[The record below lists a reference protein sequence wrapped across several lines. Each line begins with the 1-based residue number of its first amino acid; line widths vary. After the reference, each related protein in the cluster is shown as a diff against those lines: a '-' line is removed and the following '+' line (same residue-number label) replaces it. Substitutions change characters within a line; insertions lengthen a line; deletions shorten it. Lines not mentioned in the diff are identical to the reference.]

1 MNIAE
6 LRATLALAGVFGLRM
21 LGMFLI
27 LPVFV
32 LYATDLPGAT
42 PALMGLALGIYGL
55 TQGLLQIP
63 LGWLSDRLGRKP
75 VIAAGLVLFGVG
87 SAIAATA
94 PDIGWTIVG
103 RAVQGMGAVAAA
115 LTALLA
121 DVTRDGVRTR
131 AMAVVGVTI
140 GVSFGVSMV
149 AGPLLADWVGVRG
162 IFWITAGLALAAI
175 AVVLVAVPAESNSRF
190 TEALPREAKRDSF
203 VALFRNATLVRLFLG
218 IFALHFTLTAVFV
231 AVPQLFEAAPQLA
244 GRSHAWV
251 YLPVLLVSVAFM
263 APMVMRADD
272 VAWRRPLLVANLGL
286 LLVAMLA
293 LAVGHGNF
301 WLLVVALL
309 GFFIAFNFL
318 EAYHPAAVSQAAP
331 SASRG
336 AALGVYASSQF
347 LGAFAGGTA
356 GGLMWGLGGATAV
369 FAVCAVLLAFW
380 AGVLERD

>member
-1 MNIAE
+1 MHPDRMNIAE

-32 LYATDLPGAT
+32 LYAAELPGAT
-42 PALMGLALGIYGL
+42 PALMGLALGVYGL

-75 VIAAGLVLFGVG
+75 VIAGGLVLFATG
-87 SAIAATA
+87 SAIAAVA
-94 PDIGWTIVG
+94 PDIGWTIIG

-140 GVSFGVSMV
+140 GLSFGVSMV
-149 AGPLLADWVGVRG
+149 AGPLLADWMGVRG
-162 IFWITAGLALAAI
+162 IFWLTAGLALAAI
-175 AVVLVAVPAESNSRF
+175 AVVWRLVPAEAAAPQSSGRPTGF
-190 TEALPREAKRDSF
+190 AALLRDSQ
-203 VALFRNATLVRLFLG
+203 LLRLFLG

-231 AVPQLFEAAPQLA
+231 ALPQLLQAAPELA

-251 YLPVLLVSVAFM
+251 YLPVLLVSAALM
-263 APMVMRADD
+263 APMVIRADQE
-272 VAWRRPLLVANLGL
+272 AWRRPLLLGNAVL
-286 LLVAMLA
+286 LLAAVAAMGFGYA
-293 LAVGHGNF
+293 AF
-301 WLLVVALL
+301 WLLVATLL
-309 GFFIAFNFL
+309 AFFTAFNFL

-331 SASRG
+331 AAARG
-336 AALGVYASSQF
+336 AALGVYASCQF
-347 LGAFAGGTA
+347 LGAFAGGTV
-356 GGLMWGLGGATAV
+356 GGLMWGLGGPGAV
-369 FAVCAVLLAFW
+369 FGACAALLAVW
-380 AGVLERD
+380 ALVLARN

>member
-1 MNIAE
+1 MHPDRMNIAE

-63 LGWLSDRLGRKP
+63 LGWLSDRIGRKP
-75 VIAAGLVLFGVG
+75 VIAAGLVLFSLG

-140 GVSFGVSMV
+140 GLSFGLSMV

-175 AVVLVAVPAESNSRF
+175 AVVLVAVPTESSSR
-190 TEALPREAKRDSF
+190 ASVKRESF
-203 VALFRNATLVRLFLG
+203 SALFRDSALMRLFLG

-231 AVPQLFEAAPQLA
+231 AVPQLLQAAPELS

-251 YLPVLLVSVAFM
+251 YLPVLLVSAALM
-263 APMVMRADD
+263 APMVMRADQA
-272 VAWRRPLLVANLGL
+272 AWRRPLLLGNVGL
-286 LLVAMLA
+286 LLVATMA
-293 LAVGHGNF
+293 LAAGYGTF
-301 WLLVVALL
+301 WVLVTALL
-309 GFFIAFNFL
+309 GYFTAFNFL

-331 SASRG
+331 AASRG
-336 AALGVYASSQF
+336 TALGVYASSQF
-347 LGAFAGGTA
+347 LGAFGGGTI
-356 GGLMWGLGGATAV
+356 GGLMWGLGGPTAV
-369 FAVCAVLLAFW
+369 FAACAALLAVW
-380 AGVLERD
+380 AAILGRN